1 MYSGEFVRA
10 LVHAGVFFG
19 CIVVISTFGDKNDA
33 IAVLFA
39 LTLTFWYFF
48 MIFDSVRVARAKQLG
63 QPVPDLFGM
72 GLGAPAQPPSAGA
85 VVADV
90 TPQPEPSR
98 FPVGAIVLIGIGFL
112 FLLSTLNLFAF
123 DWFEHLWPLFLIGLG
138 IYMFYRQR
146 QRAVC
151 QCVRC
156 TAGRSMGAAI
166 VTTLGVWFLVHSFY
180 MEFAHRTWPIILIVI
195 GIVLFL
201 RNSVV
206 VAVGSTVLSMVIA
219 CLGAYAIARL
229 TFPGRALLAR
239 GLVFTYLV
247 PTSLLFIPMFAL
259 MSVLRLTDSLHG
271 LIIAY
276 LGFDVPFCTWLLM
289 GYFKSV
295 PVELEEAARVDGCNR
310 VSALVRVV
318 LPMSLPALVVVT
330 FFSFTHAWNEFLYAH
345 VFTSTTSARTVTT
358 GLVNFMSQ
366 DVFFWGPLMA
376 STVMSALPPVLMF
389 LVFQRWVVKGL
400 TLGGVKG

>member
-1 MYSGEFVRA
+1 MA
-10 LVHAGVFFG
+10 L
-19 CIVVISTFGDKNDA
+19 
-33 IAVLFA
+33 
-39 LTLTFWYFF
+39 
-48 MIFDSVRVARAKQLG
+48 R
-63 QPVPDLFGM
+63 
-72 GLGAPAQPPSAGA
+72 
-85 VVADV
+85 
-90 TPQPEPSR
+90 
-98 FPVGAIVLIGIGFL
+98 
-112 FLLSTLNLFAF
+112 
-123 DWFEHLWPLFLIGLG
+123 
-138 IYMFYRQR
+138 
-146 QRAVC
+146 
-151 QCVRC
+151 
-156 TAGRSMGAAI
+156 
-166 VTTLGVWFLVHSFY
+166 VTTQRRVLKGVGNGVLALMVLWTAIPFY
-180 MEFAHRTWPIILIVI
+180 WMIATSLKYDKEIYGYEATLIPERPTLANYATVFRETPYM
-195 GIVLFL
+195 LYL

-206 VAVGSTVLSMVIA
+206 VAVGSTVLSMIIA
-219 CLGAYAIARL
+219 VLAAYGIARL
-229 TFPGRALLAR
+229 DFPGRAFLAR

-247 PTSLLFIPMFAL
+247 PTSLLFIPMFAM
-259 MSVLRLTDSLHG
+259 MSAFRLTDSLYG
-271 LIIAY
+271 LTIAY

-310 VSALVRVV
+310 IGALVRIV

>member
-1 MYSGEFVRA
+1 MALRA
-10 LVHAGVFFG
+10 TTQRRVLQGVGNSVLVLMLLWTAIPFYWMIATSLKHDKEIYGYEATLIPEQPTLANYATVF
-19 CIVVISTFGDKNDA
+19 
-33 IAVLFA
+33 
-39 LTLTFWYFF
+39 
-48 MIFDSVRVARAKQLG
+48 RE
-63 QPVPDLFGM
+63 
-72 GLGAPAQPPSAGA
+72 
-85 VVADV
+85 
-90 TPQPEPSR
+90 TP
-98 FPVGAIVLIGIGFL
+98 
-112 FLLSTLNLFAF
+112 
-123 DWFEHLWPLFLIGLG
+123 
-138 IYMFYRQR
+138 YMLY
-146 QRAVC
+146 
-151 QCVRC
+151 
-156 TAGRSMGAAI
+156 
-166 VTTLGVWFLVHSFY
+166 
-180 MEFAHRTWPIILIVI
+180 
-195 GIVLFL
+195 L

-206 VAVGSTVLSMVIA
+206 VAVGSTILSMIIA
-219 CLGAYAIARL
+219 VLGAYAIARL
-229 TFPGRALLAR
+229 DFPGRALLAR

-247 PTSLLFIPMFAL
+247 PTSLLFIPMFAM
-259 MSVLRLTDSLHG
+259 MSMLRLTDSLYG
-271 LIIAY
+271 LTIAY

-310 VSALVRVV
+310 ISALVRVV

>member
-1 MYSGEFVRA
+1 MTPSMTTSRRV
-10 LVHAGVFFG
+10 LQ
-19 CIVVISTFGDKNDA
+19 A
-33 IAVLFA
+33 IPGKQ
-39 LTLTFWYFF
+39 LTLSMTTQ
-48 MIFDSVRVARAKQLG
+48 RRAVK
-63 QPVPDLFGM
+63 
-72 GLGAPAQPPSAGA
+72 
-85 VVADV
+85 
-90 TPQPEPSR
+90 
-98 FPVGAIVLIGIGFL
+98 GIGNV
-112 FLLSTLNLFAF
+112 LLVLMLLWTAIPFYWMIATSLKQDKEIYGYEATLI
-123 DWFEHLWPLFLIGLG
+123 P
-138 IYMFYRQR
+138 Q
-146 QRAVC
+146 QP
-151 QCVRC
+151 
-156 TAGRSMGAAI
+156 
-166 VTTLGVWFLVHSFY
+166 TLANYATVFRETPYLMY
-180 MEFAHRTWPIILIVI
+180 
-195 GIVLFL
+195 L

-206 VAVGSTVLSMVIA
+206 VAVGSTVLSMIIA
-219 CLGAYAIARL
+219 VLGAYAIARL
-229 TFPGRALLAR
+229 NFPGRAMVAR

-259 MSVLRLTDSLHG
+259 MSLLRLTDSLHG

-295 PVELEEAARVDGCNR
+295 PFDLEEAARVDGCNR
-310 VSALVRVV
+310 VA
-318 LPMSLPALVVVT
+318 ALVVVT

-345 VFTSTTSARTVTT
+345 VFTSTTNARTVTT

>member
-1 MYSGEFVRA
+1 MTPTVTTSGRVQQ
-10 LVHAGVFFG
+10 
-19 CIVVISTFGDKNDA
+19 A
-33 IAVLFA
+33 IPGTWWKPAK
-39 LTLTFWYFF
+39 LTLSMT
-48 MIFDSVRVARAKQLG
+48 
-63 QPVPDLFGM
+63 
-72 GLGAPAQPPSAGA
+72 
-85 VVADV
+85 
-90 TPQPEPSR
+90 T
-98 FPVGAIVLIGIGFL
+98 
-112 FLLSTLNLFAF
+112 
-123 DWFEHLWPLFLIGLG
+123 
-138 IYMFYRQR
+138 QR
-146 QRAVC
+146 RAVKFIGN
-151 QCVRC
+151 VLLLLMLLW
-156 TAGRSMGAAI
+156 TAIPFYWMIATSVKHDKEIYGYEA
-166 VTTLGVWFLVHSFY
+166 TLIPQQPTLDNYATVFRETPYLMY
-180 MEFAHRTWPIILIVI
+180 
-195 GIVLFL
+195 L

-206 VAVGSTVLSMVIA
+206 VAVGSTVLSMIIA
-219 CLGAYAIARL
+219 VLGAYAIARL
-229 TFPGRALLAR
+229 NFPGRAMVAR

-247 PTSLLFIPMFAL
+247 PTSLLFIPMFAM
-259 MSVLRLTDSLHG
+259 MSMLRLTDSLHG

-295 PVELEEAARVDGCNR
+295 PFDLEEAARVDGCNR
-310 VSALVRVV
+310 VGALVRIV

>member
-1 MYSGEFVRA
+1 MA
-10 LVHAGVFFG
+10 LRM
-19 CIVVISTFGDKNDA
+19 TTQRR
-33 IAVLFA
+33 
-39 LTLTFWYFF
+39 TL
-48 MIFDSVRVARAKQLG
+48 Q
-63 QPVPDLFGM
+63 
-72 GLGAPAQPPSAGA
+72 GLGNGVLVLMLLWTAIPFYWMIATSLKHDKEIYGYDATLIPQRPT
-85 VVADV
+85 VDNYV
-90 TPQPEPSR
+90 TVFRTTPY
-98 FPVGAIVLIGIGFL
+98 
-112 FLLSTLNLFAF
+112 LL
-123 DWFEHLWPLFLIGLG
+123 
-138 IYMFYRQR
+138 Y
-146 QRAVC
+146 
-151 QCVRC
+151 
-156 TAGRSMGAAI
+156 
-166 VTTLGVWFLVHSFY
+166 
-180 MEFAHRTWPIILIVI
+180 
-195 GIVLFL
+195 L
-201 RNSVV
+201 RNSMA
-206 VAVGSTVLSMVIA
+206 VAVGSTLLSMVIA
-219 CLGAYAIARL
+219 VLGAYAIARL
-229 TFPGRALLAR
+229 NFPGRALLAR

-247 PTSLLFIPMFAL
+247 PTSLLFIPMFAM

-310 VSALVRVV
+310 VGALLRVV

-345 VFTSTTSARTVTT
+345 VFTSTTGARTVTT

-389 LVFQRWVVKGL
+389 LLFQRWVVKGL

>member
-1 MYSGEFVRA
+1 MALRA
-10 LVHAGVFFG
+10 TTQRRVLQGVGNGVLVLMLLWTAIPFYWMIATSLKHDKEIYGYEATLIPEQPTFANYATVF
-19 CIVVISTFGDKNDA
+19 
-33 IAVLFA
+33 
-39 LTLTFWYFF
+39 
-48 MIFDSVRVARAKQLG
+48 RE
-63 QPVPDLFGM
+63 
-72 GLGAPAQPPSAGA
+72 
-85 VVADV
+85 
-90 TPQPEPSR
+90 TPY
-98 FPVGAIVLIGIGFL
+98 
-112 FLLSTLNLFAF
+112 LL
-123 DWFEHLWPLFLIGLG
+123 
-138 IYMFYRQR
+138 Y
-146 QRAVC
+146 
-151 QCVRC
+151 
-156 TAGRSMGAAI
+156 
-166 VTTLGVWFLVHSFY
+166 
-180 MEFAHRTWPIILIVI
+180 
-195 GIVLFL
+195 L

-206 VAVGSTVLSMVIA
+206 VAVGSTVLSMIIA
-219 CLGAYAIARL
+219 VLGAYAIARL
-229 TFPGRALLAR
+229 DFPGRALLAR

-247 PTSLLFIPMFAL
+247 PTSLLFIPMFAM
-259 MSVLRLTDSLHG
+259 MSMFRLTDSLYG
-271 LIIAY
+271 LTIAY

-310 VSALVRVV
+310 VGALLRVV

>member
-1 MYSGEFVRA
+1 MALRTSTQRRA
-10 LVHAGVFFG
+10 L
-19 CIVVISTFGDKNDA
+19 K
-33 IAVLFA
+33 
-39 LTLTFWYFF
+39 
-48 MIFDSVRVARAKQLG
+48 
-63 QPVPDLFGM
+63 
-72 GLGAPAQPPSAGA
+72 GLGNGALVLMLLWTAIPFYWMIATSLKHDKEIYGYEATLLPQQPTMANYA
-85 VVADV
+85 TVFRE
-90 TPQPEPSR
+90 TPY
-98 FPVGAIVLIGIGFL
+98 
-112 FLLSTLNLFAF
+112 LL
-123 DWFEHLWPLFLIGLG
+123 
-138 IYMFYRQR
+138 Y
-146 QRAVC
+146 
-151 QCVRC
+151 
-156 TAGRSMGAAI
+156 
-166 VTTLGVWFLVHSFY
+166 
-180 MEFAHRTWPIILIVI
+180 
-195 GIVLFL
+195 L

-206 VAVGSTVLSMVIA
+206 VAVGSTILSMVIA
-219 CLGAYAIARL
+219 RL
-229 TFPGRALLAR
+229 DFPGRALLAR

-247 PTSLLFIPMFAL
+247 PTSLLFIPMFAM
-259 MSVLRLTDSLHG
+259 MSALRLTDSLYG
-271 LIIAY
+271 LAIAY

-310 VSALVRVV
+310 VGALVRIV

>member
-1 MYSGEFVRA
+1 MA
-10 LVHAGVFFG
+10 LKA
-19 CIVVISTFGDKNDA
+19 T
-33 IAVLFA
+33 
-39 LTLTFWYFF
+39 
-48 MIFDSVRVARAKQLG
+48 
-63 QPVPDLFGM
+63 
-72 GLGAPAQPPSAGA
+72 AQ
-85 VVADV
+85 
-90 TPQPEPSR
+90 R
-98 FPVGAIVLIGIGFL
+98 RLLRGIGNGA
-112 FLLSTLNLFAF
+112 LLLMVLWTAIPFYWMIATSLKYDKETYGYEATLI
-123 DWFEHLWPLFLIGLG
+123 P
-138 IYMFYRQR
+138 QKP
-146 QRAVC
+146 
-151 QCVRC
+151 
-156 TAGRSMGAAI
+156 
-166 VTTLGVWFLVHSFY
+166 TLANYATVFRETPYLLY
-180 MEFAHRTWPIILIVI
+180 
-195 GIVLFL
+195 L
-201 RNSVV
+201 RNSVI
-206 VAVGSTVLSMVIA
+206 VAVGSTILSMIIA
-219 CLGAYAIARL
+219 ILGAYAIARL
-229 TFPGRALLAR
+229 NFPGRAMLAR

-259 MSVLRLTDSLHG
+259 MSTLRLTDSLHG

-310 VSALVRVV
+310 VGALLRIV

-330 FFSFTHAWNEFLYAH
+330 FFSFTHAWNEFLYAY

-376 STVMSALPPVLMF
+376 STVMSALPPVIMF

>member
-1 MYSGEFVRA
+1 MA
-10 LVHAGVFFG
+10 LKVNTQRRVLKGVG
-19 CIVVISTFGDKNDA
+19 NSVLLLMVLWTA
-33 IAVLFA
+33 I
-39 LTLTFWYFF
+39 
-48 MIFDSVRVARAKQLG
+48 
-63 QPVPDLFGM
+63 P
-72 GLGAPAQPPSAGA
+72 
-85 VVADV
+85 
-90 TPQPEPSR
+90 
-98 FPVGAIVLIGIGFL
+98 
-112 FLLSTLNLFAF
+112 
-123 DWFEHLWPLFLIGLG
+123 
-138 IYMFYRQR
+138 FYW
-146 QRAVC
+146 
-151 QCVRC
+151 
-156 TAGRSMGAAI
+156 MI
-166 VTTLGVWFLVHSFY
+166 VTSLKFDKEIYGYEATLIP
-180 MEFAHRTWPIILIVI
+180 HRATLANYATVFRETPYL
-195 GIVLFL
+195 LYL

-206 VAVGSTVLSMVIA
+206 VAVGSTVLSMIIA
-219 CLGAYAIARL
+219 VLGAYAIARL
-229 TFPGRALLAR
+229 NFPGRAMLAR

-310 VSALVRVV
+310 VGALLRVV

-330 FFSFTHAWNEFLYAH
+330 FFSFTHAWNEFLYAY

>member
-1 MYSGEFVRA
+1 MA
-10 LVHAGVFFG
+10 L
-19 CIVVISTFGDKNDA
+19 
-33 IAVLFA
+33 
-39 LTLTFWYFF
+39 
-48 MIFDSVRVARAKQLG
+48 R
-63 QPVPDLFGM
+63 
-72 GLGAPAQPPSAGA
+72 
-85 VVADV
+85 
-90 TPQPEPSR
+90 
-98 FPVGAIVLIGIGFL
+98 
-112 FLLSTLNLFAF
+112 
-123 DWFEHLWPLFLIGLG
+123 
-138 IYMFYRQR
+138 
-146 QRAVC
+146 
-151 QCVRC
+151 
-156 TAGRSMGAAI
+156 
-166 VTTLGVWFLVHSFY
+166 VTTQRRVLQGVGNGVLALMVLWTAIPFY
-180 MEFAHRTWPIILIVI
+180 WMIATSLKHDKEIYGYEATLIPERPTLANYATVFRETPYM
-195 GIVLFL
+195 LYL

-206 VAVGSTVLSMVIA
+206 VAVGSTILSMIIA
-219 CLGAYAIARL
+219 VLGAYAIARL
-229 TFPGRALLAR
+229 DFPGRALLAR

-247 PTSLLFIPMFAL
+247 PTSLLFIPMFAM
-259 MSVLRLTDSLHG
+259 MSMFRLTDSLHG
-271 LIIAY
+271 LMIAY

-295 PVELEEAARVDGCNR
+295 PVDLEEAARVDGCNR
-310 VSALVRVV
+310 VGALVRIV